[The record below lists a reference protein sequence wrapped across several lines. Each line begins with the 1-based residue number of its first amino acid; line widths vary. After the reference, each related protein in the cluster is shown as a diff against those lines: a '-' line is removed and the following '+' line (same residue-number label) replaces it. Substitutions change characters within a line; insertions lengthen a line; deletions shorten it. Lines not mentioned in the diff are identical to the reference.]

1 VAEYDRD
8 DALLVVDVQ
17 NDFADP
23 EGSLS
28 VRGGEEILPVVN
40 REIQAALAAGS
51 TVVLTQDWHPE
62 RTPHFRTDGGIWPVH
77 CVRDTWGADL
87 HPSLHRPLD
96 AAVLRK
102 GVDGEDGYSAFSV
115 RDPGTGEVEATG
127 LESLLR
133 DAGIERV
140 LIAGLATDYCVKE
153 TVLDAR
159 RLGFTTVVLLDAV
172 RAVDLEPGDGD
183 RAIERMREAGAEVV

>member
-1 VAEYDRD
+1 MAEYDRG

-28 VRGGEEILPVVN
+28 VRGGAEILPVVN
-40 REIQAALAAGS
+40 REVQAALDAGS
-51 TVVLTQDWHPE
+51 TVVFTQDWHPE
-62 RTPHFRTDGGIWPVH
+62 RTPHFLTDGGIWPVH
-77 CVRDTWGADL
+77 CVRETWGADL
-87 HPSLHRPLD
+87 HPALHRPAD
-96 AAVLRK
+96 APVLRK
-102 GVDGEDGYSAFSV
+102 GVDGEDGYSGFSV

-133 DAGIERV
+133 DAGVERV
-140 LIAGLATDYCVKE
+140 LVAGLATDYCVKE

-159 RLGFTTVVLLDAV
+159 RLGFTAVILRDGV
-172 RAVDLEPGDGD
+172 RAVDLQPGDGD
-183 RAIERMREAGAEVV
+183 RAIERMREAGAEIA